1 MSMHGKVVVVTGSNV
16 GIGLETAVGV
26 AALEAT
32 TVLAC
37 RNRAKA
43 EAAATEVTQRTW
55 NDDVHVVPLDL
66 ADLASVRE
74 AAENILSRWD
84 RLDVL
89 VNNAGGTWSERR
101 LTAQGFEYTFGV
113 NHLGHFLLTS
123 QLLPRLRASAP
134 SRIVNLTSVGH
145 HAAWHGMRFDDLQS
159 EKGYDAME
167 AYCRS
172 KLANVLFTRQL
183 ALRLEGTGVTANAVH
198 PGPVR
203 SGFGMDGDLSGSW
216 AFGIRLVRPFQI
228 SPRTRRQ
235 DVHLRG
241 DVARRRH
248 EDRAVLGPL
257 QAGAH
262 GPPGPRRRGGGAPV
276 GREREAAR
284 LGRVLASLSSA
295 GPALRRRGSSSA
307 RLRWRSRTRASP
319 RSPARP
325 PGWTRAINWPNP
337 PPPPPPD
344 RRR

>member
-66 ADLASVRE
+66 ADLASVKE

-113 NHLGHFLLTS
+113 NHLGHFLLTN
-123 QLLPRLRASAP
+123 QLLPRLRAAAP

-203 SGFGMDGDLSGSW
+203 SGFGMDGDLSGFMG
-216 AFGIRLVRPFQI
+216 FGMRLVRPFEI
-228 SPRTRRQ
+228 SPR
-235 DVHLRG
+235 RG
-241 DVARRRH
+241 AKTSIFVATSPDVATKTGLYWVRSKPGHMSR
-248 EDRAVLGPL
+248 
-257 QAGAH
+257 QARDDEA
-262 GPPGPRRRGGGAPV
+262 
-276 GREREAAR
+276 AAR
-284 LGRVLASLSSA
+284 LWDESEKLLASA
-295 GPALRRRGSSSA
+295 GFSIL
-307 RLRWRSRTRASP
+307 
-319 RSPARP
+319 
-325 PGWTRAINWPNP
+325 
-337 PPPPPPD
+337 
-344 RRR
+344 